1 MGVFNE
7 VLTPEQLKGNEIPAG
22 WYPFEI
28 TKYEEVV
35 TKDKEGKPS
44 DGSMN
49 AVFYC
54 TGLDG
59 AVKGRELRRYFNQKF
74 MQAGKNLWPLIIPNW
89 DNKKGGTLTS
99 EAMASS
105 VGKKFMGYVKKGQ
118 NGFDGIEDFKP
129 LAG

>member
-1 MGVFNE
+1 
-7 VLTPEQLKGNEIPAG
+7 
-22 WYPFEI
+22 
-28 TKYEEVV
+28 
-35 TKDKEGKPS
+35 
-44 DGSMN
+44 
-49 AVFYC
+49 
-54 TGLDG
+54 
-59 AVKGRELRRYFNQKF
+59 
-74 MQAGKNLWPLIIPNW
+74 LIIPNW